1 MEETEEQYEPEQP
14 PPAPLPEPM
23 LPEIH
28 VEVTDPSIRRGAGLT
43 VIGCGVSALVGA
55 VVRGPLGAAAGVVG
69 FGAAR
74 NTMRAKALW
83 TSSLEA
89 DRVEAGKSATLAVFG
104 FGATGLL
111 LYHAFS
117 ER

>member
-1 MEETEEQYEPEQP
+1 MEETEEQYEPAEP
-14 PPAPLPEPM
+14 PAAPLPEPL

-43 VIGCGVSALVGA
+43 VIGCGVAALVGA

-83 TSSLEA
+83 ASPSDA